1 MKKFLAIIAVAAFVA
16 CNNSGE
22 SKDAA
27 AADSARIA
35 DSTKTADSLKAV
47 QQMQQADTMH
57 KDTMGA
63 KPAMKDTSAN
73 KMKKK

>member
-1 MKKFLAIIAVAAFVA
+1 MKKFLAIIALAAFVA
-16 CNNSGE
+16 CNNSTDT
-22 SKDAA
+22 KNA

-47 QQMQQADTMH
+47 QQMQAADTMH

-63 KPAMKDTSAN
+63 KGAMKDSSAN
-73 KMKKK
+73 KMQKK

>member
-1 MKKFLAIIAVAAFVA
+1 MKKFLAIIAIAAFVA

-22 SKDAA
+22 TKNA

-47 QQMQQADTMH
+47 QQMQQQDTMH
-57 KDTMGA
+57 RDTMGA
-63 KPAMKDTSAN
+63 KPATKDSTGN
-73 KMKKK
+73 KMQKK